1 MPSPTDSL
9 RITAMLAMFL
19 LASCTTSGL
28 AQSRRG
34 TPAPELSAADAP
46 TYADLAD
53 LALAG
58 RLVAVV
64 EVDDQR
70 TVPVERAPGLAA
82 GNARLYLVTL
92 TQRLLAGPSGVGG
105 TLTFVADQPL
115 DAEGDPPKLE
125 KRSFIVFGE
134 AVAGRPGELQLVSS
148 KAMLPAGPIIEARVR
163 EVLTQVAAR
172 DVLPAITA
180 VRDVISVPGNLA
192 GESETQLFV
201 VTAGGTPISLSVI
214 RRPRMAPQWGI
225 SLGEIVNQD
234 AAPPQPGT
242 IAWYRFACFLPR
254 ELPESAFLQADRES
268 RDRARADYAFV
279 LRELGPCE
287 RRLGERRL

>member
-1 MPSPTDSL
+1 MPSPIDSL
-9 RITAMLAMFL
+9 RILTALVIFSLTA
-19 LASCTTSGL
+19 CTTTGL
-28 AQSRRG
+28 AQSRRNA
-34 TPAPELSAADAP
+34 PVPELSADQAP

-58 RLVAVV
+58 RLVAVI

-70 TVPVERAPGLAA
+70 VVPLERAPGLAP
-82 GNARLYLVTL
+82 GHTRLYLETV
-92 TQRLLAGPSGVGG
+92 TQRLLAGPSAVGG
-105 TLTFVADQPL
+105 TLTFLVDQPL
-115 DAEGDPPKLE
+115 DAAGDPPRLKR
-125 KRSFIVFGE
+125 RSFIIFGE
-134 AVAGRPGELQLVSS
+134 SVEGRPGEVQLVTS
-148 KAMLPAGPIIEARVR
+148 KALLPAGPNIEGRVR
-163 EVLTQVAAR
+163 EVLTQLAGPG
-172 DVLPAITA
+172 VLPAITG

-201 VTAGGTPISLSVI
+201 QTAGGMPVSLSVI
-214 RRPRMAPQWGI
+214 RRPQMAPTWGI

-254 ELPESAFLQADRES
+254 ELPQSAFLQSDRES
-268 RDRARADYAFV
+268 QARARADYAFV

-287 RRLGERRL
+287 RRL

>member
-1 MPSPTDSL
+1 MKIRPDSL
-9 RITAMLAMFL
+9 RLWAATAMLG
-19 LASCTTSGL
+19 LAACTTSGL
-28 AQSRRG
+28 AQSRNR
-34 TPAPELSAADAP
+34 TPAPELSAAEAP

-58 RLVAVV
+58 QLVAVV

-70 TVPVERAPGLAA
+70 TVPLERAPGLAP
-82 GNARLYLVTL
+82 GKVRLYLETV
-92 TQRLLAGPSGVGG
+92 TQRLLAGPGIGG
-105 TLTFVADQPL
+105 TLTFVVDVPL

-125 KRSFIVFGE
+125 KRGFLVFGD
-134 AVAGRPGELQLVSS
+134 VVPGRPGELQLVTSG
-148 KAMLPAGPIIEARVR
+148 AMLPIGPIIEGRVR

-172 DVLPAITA
+172 DRLPAITG

-201 VTAGGTPISLSVI
+201 ETAGGTPISLSVI
-214 RRPRMAPQWGI
+214 RRPRVAPRWGI
-225 SLGEIVNQD
+225 SLGEIVDQD
-234 AAPPQPGT
+234 ARPPQPET

-254 ELPESAFLQADRES
+254 ELPEAAFLQDDRES

-279 LRELGPCE
+279 LRELGTCE
-287 RRLGERRL
+287 RRL

>member
-1 MPSPTDSL
+1 MPSTIDSL
-9 RITAMLAMFL
+9 RIIAALAVL
-19 LASCTTSGL
+19 GLAGCTTPGS
-28 AQSRRG
+28 AQSRGRA
-34 TPAPELSAADAP
+34 PAPELSAEQAP

-58 RLVAVV
+58 PLVAVV

-70 TVPVERAPGLAA
+70 IVPLERAPGLTP
-82 GNARLYLVTL
+82 GNTRLYLETV
-92 TQRLLAGPSGVGG
+92 TQRLLAGPSAIGS
-105 TLTFVADQPL
+105 TLTFLVDQPL
-115 DAEGDPPKLE
+115 DAGGDPPQL
-125 KRSFIVFGE
+125 KRRGFIVFGD
-134 AVAGRPGELQLVSS
+134 AGAGRPGEMQLVSS

-163 EVLTQVAAR
+163 EVLTQIAAR
-172 DVLPAITA
+172 DALPAITG

-201 VTAGGTPISLSVI
+201 STASGTPVSLSVI
-214 RRPRMAPQWGI
+214 RRPRMAPTWGI

-234 AAPPQPGT
+234 ARPPQPGT

-254 ELPESAFLQADRES
+254 ELPEAAFLQADRES
-268 RDRARADYAFV
+268 QDRARADYAFV

-287 RRLGERRL
+287 RRL